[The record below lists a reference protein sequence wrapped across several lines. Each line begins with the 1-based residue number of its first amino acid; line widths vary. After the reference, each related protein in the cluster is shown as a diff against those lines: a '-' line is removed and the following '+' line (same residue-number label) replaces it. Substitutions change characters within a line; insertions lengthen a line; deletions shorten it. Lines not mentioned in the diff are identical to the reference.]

1 MCRHGDIAV
10 TWAAAILHHSHRTD
24 TFLGHAL
31 DMTPME
37 TLLVV
42 ALCYALLLVAHK
54 VA

>member
-1 MCRHGDIAV
+1 M
-10 TWAAAILHHSHRTD
+10 TSAAAILHHPHRAD
-24 TFLGHAL
+24 TFLGHGRG
-31 DMTPME
+31 MTPME